1 MCEVLAGQFVFVII
15 YLPSLHQ
22 YSSNWYGQGE
32 WGAGGGGRAGDSAWD
47 RSKSQSQ
54 PTSPPRPELWET
66 DYKEHTCCACWPFG
80 KTKCYGFSL
89 KAVLILNSFLTHSSL
104 IWGRENWLS
113 TKYFTHVD
121 SAEKCWAQYYEPL
134 IECEALN
141 TVKYCKMLSNNVKCY
156 RILQDIVGILNA
168 PGYHQQHT

>member
-1 MCEVLAGQFVFVII
+1 MVRGWVRC
-15 YLPSLHQ
+15 
-22 YSSNWYGQGE
+22 W
-32 WGAGGGGRAGDSAWD
+32 WGGRAGETAWD

-54 PTSPPRPELWET
+54 PTSPPLPELFET

-113 TKYFTHVD
+113 KKYFTHVD

-141 TVKYCKMLSNNVKCY
+141 TVKYCKTLSNNVKCY
-156 RILQDIVGILNA
+156 KILQDIVGILNA